1 MIERT
6 NPDDIR
12 ESFSDPGFYHA
23 RIKDWP
29 ESERP
34 REKLLKHGPE
44 ALSNAELLA
53 ILIQSGTGNI
63 TALDLAKTMLTEFS
77 GLPGLARRS
86 ISEVKRFKGIGD
98 ARAAVIAAGIEFARR
113 LQAEPEEAYQVS
125 GPEDVARRFI
135 PRLRDQKVEYFYT
148 ILLNNAGKII
158 SEHVISQGTINA
170 SLVHQREVFHHAV
183 TELAASVILL
193 HNHPSGTL
201 EASAEDKN
209 ITEMMVRAGEIM
221 DIPVRDHIIIA
232 GNRYLSFAE
241 KGLLY

>member
-1 MIERT
+1 MTERKKT
-6 NPDDIR
+6 DDVQ
-12 ESFSDPGFYHA
+12 EPFSDPGFYHA

-63 TALDLAKTMLTEFS
+63 TALDLAKTMLTEYS

-86 ISEVKRFKGIGD
+86 VSEVKRFKGIGN
-98 ARAAVIAAGIEFARR
+98 ARAAIIAAAVELARR
-113 LQAEPEEAYQVS
+113 LQAEPDEAYQVS

-201 EASAEDKN
+201 EASTEDKN

-241 KGLLY
+241 KGLL

>member
-1 MIERT
+1 LTERT
-6 NPDDIR
+6 NPDDVQ

-34 REKLLKHGPE
+34 REKLLKHGPQV
-44 ALSNAELLA
+44 LSNAELLA
-53 ILIQSGTGNI
+53 ILIQSGTGKI

-86 ISEVKRFKGIGD
+86 VSEVKRFKGIGD
-98 ARAAVIAAGIEFARR
+98 ARAAIIAAGIELARR
-113 LQAEPEEAYQVS
+113 LQAESDEAPFQVS

-193 HNHPSGTL
+193 HNHPSGML
-201 EASAEDKN
+201 EASTEDKN

-241 KGLLY
+241 RGLL